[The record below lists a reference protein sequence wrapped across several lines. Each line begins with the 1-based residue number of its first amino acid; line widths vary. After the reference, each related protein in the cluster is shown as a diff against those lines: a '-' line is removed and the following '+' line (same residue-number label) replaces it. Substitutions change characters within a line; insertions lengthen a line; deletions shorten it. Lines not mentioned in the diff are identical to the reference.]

1 MGDSEKLIKGLL
13 DLARRNKPIIIF
25 LDEIDSVM
33 GAHSDNEIDGS
44 RRIKTEFLIKMQGF
58 GNDDE
63 GILVL
68 QVTNILWALNPA
80 VRRTFQKK
88 IYISLPELDVRKVMS
103 DLNLKR
109 RPNTLTEDQI
119 EDLVAKTDGF
129 SGSDISSLIQD
140 VIFEIVRKC

>member
-1 MGDSEKLIKGLL
+1 
-13 DLARRNKPIIIF
+13 
-25 LDEIDSVM
+25 M
-33 GAHSDNEIDGS
+33 GAHSDNKNDAS
-44 RRIKTEFLIKMQGF
+44 RRIKTEFLIQMQGV

-68 QVTNILWALNPA
+68 QATNILQALDPA
-80 VRRTFQKK
+80 VRRSFQKK
-88 IYISLPELDVRKVMS
+88 IYISLPELGARKVMFN
-103 DLNLKR
+103 LNLKR
-109 RPNTLTEDQI
+109 RPKTFTEDQI